1 MADYQRILSYLYRYE
16 KAEKKECFGFV
27 KAEQKS
33 GSLKLT
39 IQIDDERLLQGM
51 ELKLCFYERQGE
63 SWQVWQLDTLITQ
76 EHKEEIHL
84 TYPAAMLPA
93 GFRIKG
99 QSGVLLYYQDAFY
112 YGSVWIGEE
121 IPAETLEPLRWHKI
135 VNSAKDKSQMQEN
148 KSGKDIAGKISEKQT
163 ETEKII
169 PDKMSEKQKVST
181 RNITDEMLQE
191 QQESEENILEE
202 KAITKSVNIISDI
215 AWANGFGRT
224 ITARSD
230 EMVIPD
236 NMNRYI
242 YPGSILEAS
251 SIAETRFTPIPV
263 KNNPVH
269 VSVSFPAKKVG
280 GTIKEPSLLNIRQF
294 VMDLMQQNNI
304 GKQSATLSFDV
315 QKFVSYD
322 ELKMTFGSNENTGL
336 LFWGT
341 SSAQYQNK
349 YRIIR
354 SSGLCIKFIQK
365 YFTLDMDIPSNGLI
379 SGTIPGG
386 YSPVYVSSI
395 AYGRIGILTLETNYD
410 YEKANKLVKETF
422 NSLFINKNNTLTK
435 EQEAFFNSA
444 EMKVFIAGGSGVTGV
459 KTIGGIKEF
468 TNYITEG
475 GEFSASSPGK
485 PIFCSFANYSD
496 DSPYRINFKI
506 DIDSDPVY
514 ARLEYDITK
523 DVSGG
528 NVKSWYT
535 DANVYLRF
543 YADKACSIKTIAQNY
558 IGFNINRLILQQYVG
573 PNYSVSKAREV
584 KLDQNLTFH
593 NQTKGIEYPIAYGH
607 RMTETIGTTYLDRGN
622 WTNDHFYLRAGKF
635 YQVRPPINMK
645 YTCFI
650 DYHNQNE
657 YDCSDFE

>member
-1 MADYQRILSYLYRYE
+1 MKSIIHSTENNNFYLYDTQRILSMLIHPELKKIHEKSTDINIDAYYLKKYSYLVNHGFFGE
-16 KAEKKECFGFV
+16 AKPFEFKANISENSIKENITQTKVIVFEITDYCNLKCKYCSLGDLYNFSKKESKNINIKYALNFLRYIFNV
-27 KAEQKS
+27 KHKKT
-33 GSLKLT
+33 KLT
-39 IQIDDERLLQGM
+39 ISFFG
-51 ELKLCFYERQGE
+51 G
-63 SWQVWQLDTLITQ
+63 
-76 EHKEEIHL
+76 
-84 TYPAAMLPA
+84 
-93 GFRIKG
+93 
-99 QSGVLLYYQDAFY
+99 
-112 YGSVWIGEE
+112 
-121 IPAETLEPLRWHKI
+121 EPL
-135 VNSAKDKSQMQEN
+135 VN
-148 KSGKDIAGKISEKQT
+148 
-163 ETEKII
+163 
-169 PDKMSEKQKVST
+169 
-181 RNITDEMLQE
+181 
-191 QQESEENILEE
+191 
-202 KAITKSVNIISDI
+202 
-215 AWANGFGRT
+215 
-224 ITARSD
+224 
-230 EMVIPD
+230 
-236 NMNRYI
+236 
-242 YPGSILEAS
+242 
-251 SIAETRFTPIPV
+251 
-263 KNNPVH
+263 
-269 VSVSFPAKKVG
+269 FPAKKVG

>member
-1 MADYQRILSYLYRYE
+1 MGVMMFDSSYAYDSLRV
-16 KAEKKECFGFV
+16 AV
-27 KAEQKS
+27 KAAFDAKIINGKLELTSEQTKIISEADLKIAIIS
-33 GSLKLT
+33 GDGSYSVKT
-39 IQIDDERLLQGM
+39 VDGING
-51 ELKLCFYERQGE
+51 F
-63 SWQVWQLDTLITQ
+63 
-76 EHKEEIHL
+76 KEFI
-84 TYPAAMLPA
+84 
-93 GFRIKG
+93 
-99 QSGVLLYYQDAFY
+99 
-112 YGSVWIGEE
+112 
-121 IPAETLEPLRWHKI
+121 
-135 VNSAKDKSQMQEN
+135 
-148 KSGKDIAGKISEKQT
+148 IAGGEFSKDVPGDPIFYSRLGDDSPFCKIQ
-163 ETEKII
+163 
-169 PDKMSEKQKVST
+169 
-181 RNITDEMLQE
+181 RNIHINNYTMRITSIFLFTIIIFGGLSCSNDDSLIHNKTKGILEKYPEPTVTITAHNHIPFLAK
-191 QQESEENILEE
+191 NILEE

-386 YSPVYVSSI
+386 YSPVCVSSI

-475 GEFSASSPGK
+475 GEFSASS
-485 PIFCSFANYSD
+485 
-496 DSPYRINFKI
+496 
-506 DIDSDPVY
+506 
-514 ARLEYDITK
+514 
-523 DVSGG
+523 
-528 NVKSWYT
+528 
-535 DANVYLRF
+535 
-543 YADKACSIKTIAQNY
+543 
-558 IGFNINRLILQQYVG
+558 
-573 PNYSVSKAREV
+573 
-584 KLDQNLTFH
+584 
-593 NQTKGIEYPIAYGH
+593 
-607 RMTETIGTTYLDRGN
+607 
-622 WTNDHFYLRAGKF
+622 
-635 YQVRPPINMK
+635 
-645 YTCFI
+645 
-650 DYHNQNE
+650 
-657 YDCSDFE
+657 

>member
-1 MADYQRILSYLYRYE
+1 MRITSIFLFTIIIFGGLSCSNDDSLIHNKTKGILE
-16 KAEKKECFGFV
+16 KYPEPTV
-27 KAEQKS
+27 
-33 GSLKLT
+33 T
-39 IQIDDERLLQGM
+39 I
-51 ELKLCFYERQGE
+51 
-63 SWQVWQLDTLITQ
+63 TA
-76 EHKEEIHL
+76 HNH
-84 TYPAAMLPA
+84 
-93 GFRIKG
+93 
-99 QSGVLLYYQDAFY
+99 
-112 YGSVWIGEE
+112 
-121 IPAETLEPLRWHKI
+121 IPFL
-135 VNSAKDKSQMQEN
+135 AK
-148 KSGKDIAGKISEKQT
+148 
-163 ETEKII
+163 
-169 PDKMSEKQKVST
+169 
-181 RNITDEMLQE
+181 
-191 QQESEENILEE
+191 NILEE

-354 SSGLCIKFIQK
+354 NSGLCIKFIQK

-379 SGTIPGG
+379 SGTMPGG

>member
-379 SGTIPGG
+379 SGTMPGG